1 MLRSMY
7 SGISGMKVNQ
17 NKLDVTG
24 NNIANVGTT
33 AFKGSRVTF
42 SDMLSQS
49 SSSAMAASLNKGGV
63 NAKQVGLGVQISSI
77 DKIMT
82 QGMMQSTSRALDVA
96 IDGSGFFM
104 VSSGPV
110 ITGDNTLE
118 VNHQVGTHNVTA
130 QSLAQ
135 SGAELMY
142 TRDGSFVLDDQG
154 NLLTT
159 NGFRVLGY
167 SVTNDDSSKLATSV
181 APETVNINTLKF
193 DFGPGSQLNGYKVVI
208 GSVGPG
214 TVTTAEVNKNT
225 KQIVINADFS
235 AEGGL
240 NASQIESAVSK
251 GLAQAGI
258 SQSITV
264 SGKPIQLTG
273 LSSAAVVGG
282 VDTDI
287 VDPTVG
293 AIPGNV
299 TLSGM
304 TIGFTEES
312 DSLNEYKFQLGKTS
326 IGTITGA
333 NVDTKN
339 KIVTIDA
346 DIFKAGLTA
355 VEIQNAINK
364 ALEVADIDQ
373 RVTTAGVPTLSSG
386 ATTLALADVTSDEV
400 LGGTPVQSIDADGV
414 ITYVNGSMNVKAY
427 DGALKTLKIPDK
439 VKIAGTNTELRV
451 KSYNI
456 SAQGLITGV
465 LEDGSVAALG
475 QIAMASFKNEEG
487 LTSLGNNLY
496 GQSANSGEAIIKSG
510 IGTLGDDNSSAY
522 GDNLQGYLEMSNVD
536 LAEQFTDMIV
546 TTKAFQASG
555 KMITTG
561 DEILSEI
568 INLKR

>member
-42 SDMLSQS
+42 SDMLSQT

-63 NAKQVGLGVQISSI
+63 NAKQVGLGVQIASI

-104 VSSGPV
+104 VSNGPTISG
-110 ITGDNTLE
+110 DKTLE
-118 VNHQVGTHNVTA
+118 VNHQVGTHNVTS
-130 QSLAQ
+130 QSLAE
-135 SGAELMY
+135 SGAKVMY
-142 TRDGSFVLDDQG
+142 TKDGSFVLDNEG

-159 NGFRVLGY
+159 NGNRVLGY
-167 SVTNDDSSKLATSV
+167 SVTNDDNSKSATSV
-181 APETVNINTLKF
+181 APDTVNIDTLKF
-193 DFGPGSQLNGYKVVI
+193 DFGPGSQLNGYKVVL

-225 KQIVINADFS
+225 KQIVINGDFS
-235 AEGGL
+235 AGGGL
-240 NASQIESAVSK
+240 NAEQIESAISK
-251 GLAQAGI
+251 GLSQAAI
-258 SQSITV
+258 SQGITV
-264 SGKPIQLTG
+264 SGNPIEFTG
-273 LSSAAVVGG
+273 LSSAAVVGR
-282 VDTDI
+282 VD
-287 VDPTVG
+287 VNSQV
-293 AIPGNV
+293 IPPAAV

-304 TIGFTEES
+304 TINFTQAS
-312 DSLNEYKFQLGKTS
+312 NSLNDYKFQIGKTTT
-326 IGTITGA
+326 GTITEA
-333 NVDTKN
+333 SVDTKN
-339 KIVTIDA
+339 KIVTIDV
-346 DIFKAGLTA
+346 DIFKKGLTS

-373 RVTTAGVPTLSSG
+373 RVTTGGVPTLSSG
-386 ATTLALADVTSDEV
+386 GDIFTLADVTSEQI

-414 ITYVNGSMNVKAY
+414 ITYVNGSMDVKAY

-439 VKIAGTNTELRV
+439 VKIAGSNTELRV

-456 SAQGLITGV
+456 SVQGLITGV

-475 QIAMASFKNEEG
+475 QIAMSSFKNEGG

-496 GQSANSGEAIIKSG
+496 GQSANSGEAVIKSG

>member
-63 NAKQVGLGVQISSI
+63 NAKQVGLGVQIASI

-96 IDGSGFFM
+96 VDGSGFFM
-104 VSSGPV
+104 ISSGPT
-110 ITGDNTLE
+110 ISGDNTLE
-118 VNHQVGTHNVTA
+118 VNHTVGTHNVTA

-135 SGAELMY
+135 SGAEVMY

-159 NGFRVLGY
+159 NGYRVLGY
-167 SVTNDDSSKLATSV
+167 SVTNDDNSKSATSV
-181 APETVNINTLKF
+181 APDTVNIDKLKF
-193 DFGPGSQLNGYKVVI
+193 DFGAGSQLNGYKVVV

-214 TVTTAEVNKNT
+214 TVTTADVNKNT
-225 KQIVINADFS
+225 KQIIINADFS
-235 AEGGL
+235 ADGGL
-240 NASQIESAVSK
+240 NAEQIESAISK
-251 GLAQAGI
+251 GLAKAGI
-258 SQSITV
+258 SQTITV
-264 SGKPIQLTG
+264 SGKPLQLTG
-273 LSSAAVVGG
+273 LSSAAVIGG

-287 VDPTVG
+287 TDPSIGT
-293 AIPGNV
+293 IPGDV

-304 TIGFTEES
+304 TIGFTEKS

-326 IGTITGA
+326 NGTITGA
-333 NVDTKN
+333 KVDTKN
-339 KIVTIDA
+339 KIITIDI
-346 DIFKAGLTA
+346 DIFKAGLTTG
-355 VEIQNAINK
+355 EIQTAINK
-364 ALEVADIDQ
+364 ALEVADLDQ
-373 RVTTAGVPTLSSG
+373 RVNTTGVPTLASG
-386 ATTLALADVTSDEV
+386 ATTLTLADVTSNDI
-400 LGGTPVQSIDADGV
+400 LGGTPVQSIDGEGV
-414 ITYVNGSMNVKAY
+414 ITYVNGSMDVKAY

-439 VKIAGTNTELRV
+439 VKIAGTDTELRV

-487 LTSLGNNLY
+487 LSSLGNNLY

>member
-63 NAKQVGLGVQISSI
+63 NAKQVGLGVQLASI
-77 DKIMT
+77 DRIMT

-96 IDGSGFFM
+96 IDGNGFFM
-104 VSSGPV
+104 VSSGPS
-110 ITGDNTLE
+110 ISGDNSLQ

-135 SGAELMY
+135 SGAEVMY

-159 NGFRVLGY
+159 NGNRILGY
-167 SVTNDDSSKLATSV
+167 SVTNDDNSKSATSV
-181 APETVNINTLKF
+181 APDTVNISDLKF
-193 DFGPGSQLNGYKVVI
+193 DFGAGSQLNGYKVVI

-225 KQIVINADFS
+225 KQIIVNADFS
-235 AEGGL
+235 ADGGL
-240 NASQIESAVSK
+240 NAEQIESAISK
-251 GLAQAGI
+251 GLSKAGI

-264 SGKPIQLTG
+264 SGKPLQLTG
-273 LSSAAVVGG
+273 LSSTAVVGG
-282 VDTDI
+282 VDTDPT
-287 VDPTVG
+287 DPLVG
-293 AIPGNV
+293 VIPGDV

-312 DSLNEYKFQLGKTS
+312 DSLNEYKFQIGKTS
-326 IGTITGA
+326 TGTTTGA

-339 KIVTIDA
+339 KIVTIDV
-346 DIFKAGLTA
+346 DVFKTGLTSA
-355 VEIQNAINK
+355 EIETAINK
-364 ALEVADIDQ
+364 ALEVADIEQ
-373 RVTTAGVPTLSSG
+373 RVTTTAVPTLTNG
-386 ATTLALADVTSDEV
+386 VTPLTLANVTSGEV
-400 LGGTPVQSIDADGV
+400 LGGTPVQSIAADGT
-414 ITYVNGSMNVKAY
+414 ITYVNGSMDVKAY

-439 VKIAGTNTELRV
+439 VRLAGTETELRV

-475 QIAMASFKNEEG
+475 QIAMASFKNEGG

-510 IGTLGDDNSSAY
+510 IGTLADDNSSAY

>member
-42 SDMLSQS
+42 SDMLSQT

-63 NAKQVGLGVQISSI
+63 NAKQVGLGVQIASI

-104 VSSGPV
+104 VSNGPTISG
-110 ITGDNTLE
+110 DKTLE
-118 VNHQVGTHNVTA
+118 VNHQVGTHNVTS
-130 QSLAQ
+130 QSLAE
-135 SGAELMY
+135 SGAKVMY
-142 TRDGSFVLDDQG
+142 TKDGSFVLDNEG

-159 NGFRVLGY
+159 NGNRVLGY
-167 SVTNDDSSKLATSV
+167 SVTNDDNSKSATSV
-181 APETVNINTLKF
+181 APDTVNIDTLKF

-225 KQIVINADFS
+225 KQIIINGDFS
-235 AEGGL
+235 SGGGL
-240 NASQIESAVSK
+240 NAEQIESAISK
-251 GLAQAGI
+251 GLSQAAI

-264 SGKPIQLTG
+264 SGEPIEFTE
-273 LSSAAVVGG
+273 LSSKAVVGR
-282 VDTDI
+282 VDTNSQVI
-287 VDPTVG
+287 AP
-293 AIPGNV
+293 AAV

-304 TIGFTEES
+304 TINFTKASNSLS
-312 DSLNEYKFQLGKTS
+312 DYKFQIGKTS
-326 IGTITGA
+326 TGTVTEA
-333 NVDTKN
+333 KVDTKN
-339 KIVTIDA
+339 KIVTIDV
-346 DIFKAGLTA
+346 DVFKNGLTS

-373 RVTTAGVPTLSSG
+373 RVTTAGVPTLKSG
-386 ATTLALADVTSDEV
+386 TTTFKLNNVTSNEIS
-400 LGGTPVQSIDADGV
+400 GGTPVQSVGADGV
-414 ITYVNGSMNVKAY
+414 INYVNGSIDVKTY
-427 DGALKTLKIPDK
+427 DGTLKTLKIPDK
-439 VKIAGTNTELRV
+439 VKLAGSDTELRV

-456 SAQGLITGV
+456 SVQGLITAV
-465 LEDGSVAALG
+465 LEDGSVTALG
-475 QIAMASFKNEEG
+475 QIAMASFKNEGG

-496 GQSANSGEAIIKSG
+496 GQSANSGEAVIKSG
-510 IGTLGDDNSSAY
+510 IGTLADDNSSGY

>member
-63 NAKQVGLGVQISSI
+63 NAKQVGLGVQLASI
-77 DKIMT
+77 DRIMT

-104 VSSGPV
+104 VSSGPA
-110 ITGDNTLE
+110 ISGDGTLQ

-130 QSLAQ
+130 QSLAR

-167 SVTNDDSSKLATSV
+167 SVTNDDSSKSATSV
-181 APETVNINTLKF
+181 APDTVNIDNLKF

-214 TVTTAEVNKNT
+214 TVTTAQVNKNT

-235 AEGGL
+235 ADGGL
-240 NASQIESAVSK
+240 NAEQVESAISK

-264 SGKPIQLTG
+264 SGKPLQLTG
-273 LSSAAVVGG
+273 LSSAAVTGG
-282 VDTDI
+282 VNTDI
-287 VDPTVG
+287 TDPTVG
-293 AIPGNV
+293 TIPGAV

-312 DSLNEYKFQLGKTS
+312 SSLNDYKFQIGKTS
-326 IGTITGA
+326 TGTTTGA

-339 KIVTIDA
+339 KIITIDV
-346 DIFKAGLTA
+346 DIFKTGLTTT
-355 VEIQNAINK
+355 EIQNAINK
-364 ALEVADIDQ
+364 ALEVADINQ
-373 RVTTAGVPTLSSG
+373 RVNTVGVPSLSSG
-386 ATTLALADVTSDEV
+386 GTTLTLANVTSGEI
-400 LGGTPVQSIDADGV
+400 LGGSPVQSIDADGV
-414 ITYVNGSMNVKAY
+414 ITYVNGSMDVKAY

-439 VKIAGTNTELRV
+439 VKVAGSNQELRV

-456 SAQGLITGV
+456 SSQGLITAV

-475 QIAMASFKNEEG
+475 QIAMANFKNPEG

-510 IGTLGDDNSSAY
+510 MGTLGDDNSSAY

-546 TTKAFQASG
+546 TTKAFQAAG
-555 KMITTG
+555 KMITSG